1 MDPHPEPTGER
12 LRAAPYEVVGRF
24 GAASNAT
31 LLVRL
36 LDRDD
41 SPLPAGV
48 GLDDLDPAQLAVYK
62 PERGE
67 APLWDFPDGTLH
79 RREVAAHVVS
89 EVLGWGLVPATVL
102 RADGPVGPGALQR
115 FVPHDPSRHYFA
127 LRDEGVPEVLD
138 QLRTLVAFDLVI
150 DNADR
155 KGGHVLT
162 DGSGAVRGVDH
173 GVCFHEAPKLR
184 TVLWG
189 WAGQPLPEPVCAG
202 LQRLAA
208 ALDSDLAGELAA
220 LLSPRELQAVG
231 QRLNALR
238 STGRFP
244 RPSYEWPAI
253 PWPAF

>member
-48 GLDDLDPAQLAVYK
+48 GLDDLDPTQLAVYK

-102 RADGPVGPGALQR
+102 RDDGPAGPGALQR
-115 FVPHDPSRHYFA
+115 FVPHDPNRHYFT

-155 KGGHVLT
+155 KGGHVLLEG
-162 DGSGAVRGVDH
+162 DRVRAIDH
-173 GVCFHEAPKLR
+173 GVSLHVEPKLR
-184 TVLWG
+184 TVAWDFAREPFPQRLRDDVRRLALWLDG
-189 WAGQPLPEPVCAG
+189 EGRRGLAHLLAPEEVDALAARAEAVSALATFPEP
-202 LQRLAA
+202 
-208 ALDSDLAGELAA
+208 
-220 LLSPRELQAVG
+220 
-231 QRLNALR
+231 
-238 STGRFP
+238 TGP
-244 RPSYEWPAI
+244 RPF
-253 PWPAF
+253 PWPLL